1 MAVFFILGL
10 EFIFFEFLHPPCNH
24 FKTSCVYANR
34 SLFLN
39 QKQKKTKSLLMK
51 IIQLHQEEAKV
62 IKLAVENNRQ
72 AQQQI
77 YSRFSSK
84 MLSVCRQYIKDIQL
98 AEDVMITAF
107 MKVFTNLSKFE
118 HKGSFEGWIRRIMVN
133 ECISYLRVQKKVKF
147 AEDEFFVEESFNAL
161 DSQFTVDQIQF
172 LIDALPDGYKMV
184 FNLYA
189 IEGYKHN
196 EIAKMLGI
204 NEGTS
209 KSQLSHARKMLQ
221 TQITILKKQDNGT
234 E

>member
-1 MAVFFILGL
+1 
-10 EFIFFEFLHPPCNH
+10 
-24 FKTSCVYANR
+24 
-34 SLFLN
+34 
-39 QKQKKTKSLLMK
+39 MK
-51 IIQLHQEEAKV
+51 IIPLHQEETKI

-77 YSRFSSK
+77 YSKFSSK

-107 MKVFTNLSKFE
+107 MKVFTNLKNFE

-147 AEDEFFVEESFNAL
+147 AEDEFFVEESFNEI
-161 DSQFTVDQIQF
+161 DSQFTVEQIQY
-172 LIDALPDGYKMV
+172 LIDALPDGYKMI

>member
-1 MAVFFILGL
+1 
-10 EFIFFEFLHPPCNH
+10 
-24 FKTSCVYANR
+24 
-34 SLFLN
+34 
-39 QKQKKTKSLLMK
+39 MK
-51 IIQLHQEEAKV
+51 IIQLHQEETKI
-62 IKLAVENNRQ
+62 IKLAAENNRQ

-77 YSRFSSK
+77 YSKFSSK

-147 AEDEFFVEESFNAL
+147 AEDEFFVEESFNEI
-161 DSQFTVDQIQF
+161 DSQFTVEQIQY
-172 LIDALPDGYKMV
+172 LIDALPNGYKMV

>member
-1 MAVFFILGL
+1 
-10 EFIFFEFLHPPCNH
+10 
-24 FKTSCVYANR
+24 
-34 SLFLN
+34 
-39 QKQKKTKSLLMK
+39 
-51 IIQLHQEEAKV
+51 
-62 IKLAVENNRQ
+62 
-72 AQQQI
+72 
-77 YSRFSSK
+77 

-107 MKVFTNLSKFE
+107 MKVFTNLKNFE

-147 AEDEFFVEESFNAL
+147 AEEEFFTEESFNEI
-161 DSQFTVDQIQF
+161 DSQFTVEQIQF
-172 LIDALPDGYKMV
+172 LIDGLPDGYKMV

>member
-1 MAVFFILGL
+1 
-10 EFIFFEFLHPPCNH
+10 
-24 FKTSCVYANR
+24 
-34 SLFLN
+34 
-39 QKQKKTKSLLMK
+39 MK
-51 IIQLHQEEAKV
+51 IIHLHQEETEI

-77 YSRFSSK
+77 YGRFSSK

-107 MKVFTNLSKFE
+107 MKVFTNLNKFE
-118 HKGSFEGWIRRIMVN
+118 NKGSFEGWIRRIMVN

-147 AEDEFFVEESFNAL
+147 VEDEIYVEESFNAT
-161 DSQFTVDQIQF
+161 DSQFSIDQIQF
-172 LIDALPDGYKMV
+172 LIDALPDGYKMI

>member
-1 MAVFFILGL
+1 
-10 EFIFFEFLHPPCNH
+10 
-24 FKTSCVYANR
+24 
-34 SLFLN
+34 
-39 QKQKKTKSLLMK
+39 MK
-51 IIQLHQEEAKV
+51 IIQLHQEETKI
-62 IKLAVENNRQ
+62 IKLAAENNRQ

-77 YSRFSSK
+77 YSKFSSK
-84 MLSVCRQYIKDIQL
+84 MLSVCRQYIKDMQL

-147 AEDEFFVEESFNAL
+147 AEDEFFVEESFNEI
-161 DSQFTVDQIQF
+161 DSQFTVEQIQY

>member
-1 MAVFFILGL
+1 
-10 EFIFFEFLHPPCNH
+10 
-24 FKTSCVYANR
+24 
-34 SLFLN
+34 
-39 QKQKKTKSLLMK
+39 MK
-51 IIQLHQEEAKV
+51 IIHLHQEETEL

-98 AEDVMITAF
+98 AEDLMITAF
-107 MKVFTNLSKFE
+107 MKVFTNLNKFE

-147 AEDEFFVEESFNAL
+147 SEDEIYIEESFNAT
-161 DSQFTVDQIQF
+161 DSQFSIDQIQF

>member
-1 MAVFFILGL
+1 
-10 EFIFFEFLHPPCNH
+10 
-24 FKTSCVYANR
+24 
-34 SLFLN
+34 
-39 QKQKKTKSLLMK
+39 MK
-51 IIQLHQEEAKV
+51 IIQLHHEETKI

-77 YSRFSSK
+77 YSRFSPK

-107 MKVFTNLSKFE
+107 MKVFTNLNKFE

-147 AEDEFFVEESFNAL
+147 AEDEFFTEESFNEI

-221 TQITILKKQDNGT
+221 TQITILKKQENGT

>member
-1 MAVFFILGL
+1 
-10 EFIFFEFLHPPCNH
+10 
-24 FKTSCVYANR
+24 
-34 SLFLN
+34 
-39 QKQKKTKSLLMK
+39 
-51 IIQLHQEEAKV
+51 
-62 IKLAVENNRQ
+62 
-72 AQQQI
+72 
-77 YSRFSSK
+77 

-107 MKVFTNLSKFE
+107 MKVFTNLNKFE

-147 AEDEFFVEESFNAL
+147 TEDEIYVEESFNAI
-161 DSQFTVDQIQF
+161 DIQFSIDQIQF

-221 TQITILKKQDNGT
+221 TQINTLKKQDNGT

>member
-1 MAVFFILGL
+1 
-10 EFIFFEFLHPPCNH
+10 
-24 FKTSCVYANR
+24 
-34 SLFLN
+34 
-39 QKQKKTKSLLMK
+39 MK
-51 IIQLHQEEAKV
+51 IIHLHQEETKI

-77 YSRFSSK
+77 YSKFSSK

-107 MKVFTNLSKFE
+107 MKVFTNLKNFE

-147 AEDEFFVEESFNAL
+147 AEDEFFVEESFNEI
-161 DSQFTVDQIQF
+161 DSQFTVEQIQY

-196 EIAKMLGI
+196 EITKMLGI

>member
-1 MAVFFILGL
+1 
-10 EFIFFEFLHPPCNH
+10 
-24 FKTSCVYANR
+24 
-34 SLFLN
+34 
-39 QKQKKTKSLLMK
+39 MK
-51 IIQLHQEEAKV
+51 VIQLHQEEAE
-62 IKLAVENNRQ
+62 IIQLAIDNNRQ

-77 YSRFSSK
+77 YSKFSSK

-98 AEDVMITAF
+98 AEDVMITSF
-107 MKVFTNLSKFE
+107 MKVFTNLKRFE
-118 HKGSFEGWIRRIMVN
+118 NKGSFEGWIRRIMVN

-147 AEDEFFVEESFNAL
+147 IEDENYAEESFNGIE
-161 DSQFTVDQIQF
+161 SQLSTDQIQF
-172 LIDALPDGYKMV
+172 LIDALPDGYKMI

-196 EIAKMLGI
+196 EIATMLGI

-221 TQITILKKQDNGT
+221 KQIITLKNQENGT

>member
-1 MAVFFILGL
+1 
-10 EFIFFEFLHPPCNH
+10 
-24 FKTSCVYANR
+24 
-34 SLFLN
+34 
-39 QKQKKTKSLLMK
+39 MK
-51 IIQLHQEEAKV
+51 IIHLHQEEAEI

-107 MKVFTNLSKFE
+107 MKVFTNLNKFE
-118 HKGSFEGWIRRIMVN
+118 NKGSFEGWIRRIMVN

-147 AEDEFFVEESFNAL
+147 TEDEIYVEESFNAI
-161 DSQFTVDQIQF
+161 DIQFSIDQIQF

-221 TQITILKKQDNGT
+221 TQINTLKKQDNGT